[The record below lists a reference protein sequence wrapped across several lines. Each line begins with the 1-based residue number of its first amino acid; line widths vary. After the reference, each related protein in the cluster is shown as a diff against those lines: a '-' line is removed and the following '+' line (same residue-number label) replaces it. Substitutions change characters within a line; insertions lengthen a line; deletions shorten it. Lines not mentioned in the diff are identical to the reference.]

1 MLKGKGCRLTPQR
14 LAMLRILAK
23 SEGHPSAEQ
32 IYEQIRA
39 DYPTTSLAT
48 IYKTLSL
55 LKKMGEVFELT
66 FASVGSRY
74 DGNKPYPHPHV
85 ICTKC
90 GQILDPKF
98 EVMAG
103 ISQEIARQTGYQITH
118 PAAELFWPLPQVSEG
133 RAIASGEGMAKAK
146 ETVTIAL
153 AYRGPY
159 PGIDPAR
166 CIRSDNERRKLYE

>member
-14 LAMLRILAK
+14 LAMLRILSK
-23 SEGHPSAEQ
+23 SAGHPSAEQ

-39 DYPTTSLAT
+39 DYPTTSRAT

-66 FASVGSRY
+66 FASEGSRY

-90 GQILDPKF
+90 NQILDP
-98 EVMAG
+98 ELEAVAG

-118 PAAELFWPLPQVSEG
+118 QQVNFFGLCPRCQKEGQSSE
-133 RAIASGEGMAKAK
+133 
-146 ETVTIAL
+146 
-153 AYRGPY
+153 
-159 PGIDPAR
+159 
-166 CIRSDNERRKLYE
+166 

>member
-1 MLKGKGCRLTPQR
+1 
-14 LAMLRILAK
+14 MLRILSK

-32 IYEQIRA
+32 IYEQIKV

-55 LKKMGEVFELT
+55 LKNMGEVLELT

-90 GQILDPKF
+90 GQILDPEF
-98 EVMAG
+98 EAG
-103 ISQEIARQTGYQITH
+103 VGIYQEIARQTGYKITH
-118 PAAELFWPLPQVSEG
+118 QQLNFFGLCPKCQKEGQSPA
-133 RAIASGEGMAKAK
+133 
-146 ETVTIAL
+146 
-153 AYRGPY
+153 
-159 PGIDPAR
+159 
-166 CIRSDNERRKLYE
+166 

>member
-1 MLKGKGCRLTPQR
+1 LADPQKRLEQMIGVLREKGGRLTPQR

-32 IYEQIRA
+32 IYAQLKA
-39 DYPTTSLAT
+39 NFPTTSLAT

-55 LKKMGEVFELT
+55 LKDMGEILELN

-90 GQILDPKF
+90 GQILDPEF
-98 EVMAG
+98 GTMVG
-103 ISQEIARQTGYQITH
+103 ISQEIARQTGYRITH
-118 PAAELFWPLPQVSEG
+118 QQLNFFGLCPRCQQEG
-133 RAIASGEGMAKAK
+133 QSPE
-146 ETVTIAL
+146 
-153 AYRGPY
+153 
-159 PGIDPAR
+159 
-166 CIRSDNERRKLYE
+166 